1 MNPHDP
7 DNQIQQL
14 FSEQRAADQ
23 RRAPSFQRTWQ
34 AAMTRAEKPAR
45 LSWMV
50 PVAAVACAMLIAA
63 AGVLLWL
70 GSEKPQPTPSTTAVV
85 SLSDWTS
92 PTDFL
97 LEPLTTATFSGSQP

>member
-23 RRAPSFQRTWQ
+23 QRAPSFQRTWQ
-34 AAMTRAEKPAR
+34 AAMTLAVKPARQSWWLPAMAAASAVALVVVSVLLWLRAEKPR
-45 LSWMV
+45 
-50 PVAAVACAMLIAA
+50 
-63 AGVLLWL
+63 
-70 GSEKPQPTPSTTAVV
+70 PTPTETVIA
-85 SLSDWTS
+85 SLSNWTS

-97 LEPLTTATFSGSQP
+97 LEPLTLSSGSQP

>member
-14 FSEQRAADQ
+14 FSEQRAADRQ
-23 RRAPSFQRTWQ
+23 RAPSFQRTWQ
-34 AAMTRAEKPAR
+34 AAMTLAEKPAR
-45 LSWMV
+45 QSWWL
-50 PVAAVACAMLIAA
+50 PAMAA
-63 AGVLLWL
+63 ASAVSLLVVSVWL
-70 GSEKPQPTPSTTAVV
+70 WPHTEKPRPTPTATVVV

-97 LEPLTTATFSGSQP
+97 LEPLTSSAFSGSQP